1 MLKRILRVTLKLITL
16 PFVLLI
22 MPLQIGV
29 GYGMIFGEWLN
40 DKKPDPFL
48 RDMLNEDI
56 DYFKNYFK
64 NIFK

>member
-1 MLKRILRVTLKLITL
+1 MLKRILRVTLKLITV

>member
-1 MLKRILRVTLKLITL
+1 MLKRIVRVTLKLITL
-16 PFVLLI
+16 PIYLVIAPTQLA
-22 MPLQIGV
+22 V
-29 GYGMIFGEWLN
+29 GYGMIFGDWLN
-40 DKKPDPFL
+40 EKKPNPFL